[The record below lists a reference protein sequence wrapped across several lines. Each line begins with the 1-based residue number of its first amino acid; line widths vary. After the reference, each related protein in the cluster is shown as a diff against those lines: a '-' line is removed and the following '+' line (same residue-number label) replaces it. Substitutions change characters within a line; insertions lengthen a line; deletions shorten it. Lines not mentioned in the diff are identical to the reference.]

1 MEEAQEAQEVQE
13 VVKVKEEGEAVV
25 RVIEAAVQLSLE
37 DQEAR
42 VRERAKA
49 ETKNFPSL
57 NHL

>member
-1 MEEAQEAQEVQE
+1 MEEAQEVQE